1 MNIAQSRNILSFYL
15 TINVKEKSS
24 FCIEL
29 ALVPVFYFYLE
40 KEMQHYTRFKNG
52 KGEKKIFLLKY
63 MSIYL
68 KSKIAWKN
76 EIFAVF
82 LWDVIHVIRISIS
95 SVAQSCLTLC
105 DPMDCS
111 TSGFPVRHQLPE
123 LAQAHVHLV
132 GDVIQPSQPLLSPSP
147 PAFSLSQH

>member
-1 MNIAQSRNILSFYL
+1 MFCVNIAQSRNILSFYL

-82 LWDVIHVIRISIS
+82 L
-95 SVAQSCLTLC
+95 
-105 DPMDCS
+105 
-111 TSGFPVRHQLPE
+111 
-123 LAQAHVHLV
+123 
-132 GDVIQPSQPLLSPSP
+132 
-147 PAFSLSQH
+147 